1 MNLSTEARQFLHRSR
16 KGVLSTHSARFAG
29 YPFGSIAPFV
39 VDHTG
44 CPIILISTLAEH
56 TKNILQNPH
65 VSLIVL
71 DDADDMQANAR
82 LTVLGQA
89 LAADKADA
97 DLRARYLRYFPQ
109 ATGYFDMHD
118 FSFYRIT
125 PVQARYIAGF
135 GKMGWEEG
143 AALTTPLPPLAQ
155 QETGIIEHMNADHA
169 DNLRA
174 YCQHFH
180 QVDTQQAEMIGI
192 DSLGFDVRASSAH
205 QPPTI
210 LRFEFEQAI
219 QDAMQARQ
227 ALVAMA
233 KACRP

>member
-16 KGVLSTHSARFAG
+16 KGVLSTHSARFPG

-39 VDHTG
+39 VDHSG
-44 CPIILISTLAEH
+44 CPVILISTLAEH

-89 LAADKADA
+89 LAADKTDA
-97 DLRARYLRYFPQ
+97 DLRSRYLRYFPQ
-109 ATGYFDMHD
+109 AASYFDMHD

-143 AALTTPLPPLAQ
+143 AALTTAMPPLAQ

-174 YCQHFH
+174 YCKHYH
-180 QVDTQQAEMIGI
+180 QMDAEQAEMIGI
-192 DSLGFDVRASSAH
+192 DSLGFDVRAASA
-205 QPPTI
+205 QQTSTV
-210 LRFEFEQAI
+210 LRFEFEQPI
-219 QDAMQARQ
+219 ENAMEARQ
-227 ALVAMA
+227 ALVMMA

>member
-1 MNLSTEARQFLHRSR
+1 
-16 KGVLSTHSARFAG
+16 
-29 YPFGSIAPFV
+29 
-39 VDHTG
+39 
-44 CPIILISTLAEH
+44 
-56 TKNILQNPH
+56 
-65 VSLIVL
+65 
-71 DDADDMQANAR
+71 
-82 LTVLGQA
+82 
-89 LAADKADA
+89 
-97 DLRARYLRYFPQ
+97 
-109 ATGYFDMHD
+109 
-118 FSFYRIT
+118 
-125 PVQARYIAGF
+125 
-135 GKMGWEEG
+135 MGWEEG
-143 AALTTPLPPLAQ
+143 TALTTPLPPLAQ

-180 QVDTQQAEMIGI
+180 QVDTEQAEMIGI

>member
-16 KGVLSTHSARFAG
+16 KGVLSTHSARFPG

-39 VDHTG
+39 VDHSG
-44 CPIILISTLAEH
+44 CPVILISTLAEH

-89 LAADKADA
+89 VAADKSDA
-97 DLRARYLRYFPQ
+97 DLRSRYLRYFPQ
-109 ATGYFDMHD
+109 AAGYFDMHD
-118 FSFYRIT
+118 FSFYRIV

-143 AALTTPLPPLAQ
+143 AALTTAMPPLAQ

-174 YCQHFH
+174 YCKHYH
-180 QVDTQQAEMIGI
+180 QMDAEQAEMIGI
-192 DSLGFDVRASSAH
+192 DSQGFDVRASSAQ
-205 QPPTI
+205 QPSTV
-210 LRFEFEQAI
+210 LRFEFEQPIADAI
-219 QDAMQARQ
+219 EARQ
-227 ALVAMA
+227 ALVMMA